1 MKKFQTQKSA
11 EIVKYWE
18 LTTSGVKGRGRL
30 FYQER
35 PGRVFQTGSF
45 GFKQKQNK

>member
-1 MKKFQTQKSA
+1 MKKFQTQKSV

-18 LTTSGVKGRGRL
+18 STTSGVKGRGRL

-45 GFKQKQNK
+45 GFK